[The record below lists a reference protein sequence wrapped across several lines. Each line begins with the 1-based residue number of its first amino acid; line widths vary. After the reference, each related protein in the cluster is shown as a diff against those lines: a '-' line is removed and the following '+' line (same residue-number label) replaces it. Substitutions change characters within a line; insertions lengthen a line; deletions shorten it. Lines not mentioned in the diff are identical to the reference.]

1 MIKHIDLSRGR
12 ISVTVNHHHPE
23 WKLDDLLS
31 FAERINPKRAFLFVS
46 KVLGKHIPV
55 APSVMQKSYQDLAAL
70 IPKNLPYPIS
80 VIGMAET
87 AVGLGAGVYRELKP
101 DFGENTIF
109 LTTTRHPVET
119 LPTLGLF
126 LEEHSHAQDQFIL
139 SSHDPLKHQHVIASK
154 TLILIDDEIST
165 GKTFRNLILSLKKS
179 GLQQVERIILV
190 TLVNWAEQHLV
201 TDDLG
206 IPVEVVSLLHGH
218 WQWQSNQQPID
229 IDMPDVSSTQQ
240 QAQKIIA
247 PHDWGREPTFLNC
260 SAWKNIQ
267 PPLPHEKILVLG
279 SGEFSWIPF
288 LIAEQLEQQGAE
300 VYYSSTTRS
309 PIKQGHAVESICAF
323 KDNYGLNINNYAYNV
338 KHQQFDRVLLVIE
351 TAQDSVDPVLFEQIK
366 NLEIISY
373 ES

>member
-101 DFGENTIF
+101 DFGENAIF

-139 SSHDPLKHQHVIASK
+139 SSHDAIKHQHILSSK
-154 TLILIDDEIST
+154 TLILVDDEIST

-179 GLQQVERIILV
+179 GLEHVERIILV

-218 WQWQSNQQPID
+218 WQWQDNNKEID
-229 IDMPDVSSTQQ
+229 IQMPNVSSTQQ
-240 QAQKIIA
+240 QSQKIIA
-247 PHDWGREPTFLNC
+247 PNDWGREPTFLEC
-260 SAWKNIQ
+260 SVWQKIESIQ
-267 PPLPHEKILVLG
+267 AHEKVLVLG
-279 SGEFSWIPF
+279 SGEFTWIPF
-288 LIAEQLEQQGAE
+288 LMAEQLEKQGVE
-300 VYYSSTTRS
+300 VYFSSTTRS
-309 PIKQGHAVESICAF
+309 PIMQGQSIESICLF
-323 KDNYGLNINNYAYNV
+323 KDNYGLNMNNYAYNV
-338 KHQQFDRVLLVIE
+338 KHQEFDRVFLIIE
-351 TAQDSVDPVLFEQIK
+351 TAKDSVDPLLFEQIK

-373 ES
+373 EC

>member
-12 ISVTVNHHHPE
+12 ISVTVNQHHPQ

-55 APSVMQKSYQDLAAL
+55 APSTMQRSYQDLAA
-70 IPKNLPYPIS
+70 IVPKDLPYPIS

-87 AVGLGAGVYRELKP
+87 AVGLGAGVYRELKQ
-101 DFGENTIF
+101 DFGQNALF

-139 SSHDPLKHQHVIASK
+139 SSHDPLKHQHIIASK

-206 IPVEVVSLLHGH
+206 IPV
-218 WQWQSNQQPID
+218 
-229 IDMPDVSSTQQ
+229 
-240 QAQKIIA
+240 
-247 PHDWGREPTFLNC
+247 
-260 SAWKNIQ
+260 
-267 PPLPHEKILVLG
+267 
-279 SGEFSWIPF
+279 
-288 LIAEQLEQQGAE
+288 
-300 VYYSSTTRS
+300 
-309 PIKQGHAVESICAF
+309 
-323 KDNYGLNINNYAYNV
+323 GL
-338 KHQQFDRVLLVIE
+338 
-351 TAQDSVDPVLFEQIK
+351 S
-366 NLEIISY
+366 
-373 ES
+373 

>member
-101 DFGENTIF
+101 DFGENAIF

-139 SSHDPLKHQHVIASK
+139 SSHNAIKHQHILSSK
-154 TLILIDDEIST
+154 TLILVDDEIST

-179 GLQQVERIILV
+179 GLEQIERIILV

-206 IPVEVVSLLHGH
+206 IPVEVISLLQGH
-218 WQWQSNQQPID
+218 WQWQDNNKEID
-229 IDMPDVSSTQQ
+229 IQMPNVSSTQQ
-240 QAQKIIA
+240 QSQKVIA
-247 PHDWGREPTFLNC
+247 PNDWGREPTFLDC
-260 SAWKNIQ
+260 SVWQQIKSIQ
-267 PPLPHEKILVLG
+267 AHEKVLVLG
-279 SGEFSWIPF
+279 SGEFTWIPF
-288 LIAEQLEQQGAE
+288 LMAEQLEKQDVE
-300 VYYSSTTRS
+300 VYFSSTTRS
-309 PIKQGHAVESICAF
+309 PIMQGHAIESICLF
-323 KDNYGLNINNYAYNV
+323 KDNYGLNMNNYAYNV
-338 KHQQFDRVLLVIE
+338 KHQQFDRVFLIIE
-351 TAQDSVDPVLFEQIK
+351 TAKDSVDPLLFEQIK

-373 ES
+373 EC